1 MDFDSN
7 DTFNSRSILDQ
18 IQEVIIILNN
28 DLEIK
33 FYNQYSIKILHPQKL
48 TNYIGLHFNEFMKI
62 CNKGIRIQNNKLINN
77 ILIEDPP
84 HLKQLKINQAV
95 IENNPT
101 WIVSDQIIVE
111 KQDAYNILAKASAAI
126 TGQAN
131 DLKLTAQNYI
141 DEIKDFF
148 ENIIKQMPC
157 YVYWKDK
164 NFRYMYINDLTVQIM
179 GLNSP
184 NEAIGKTDYDFG
196 WEKTLVDSYR
206 ATDTKIINSGKEIR
220 NLEEDL
226 IDKNGVIYHT
236 LVNKLPLKASNGE
249 VIGVLGITVDVT
261 NIKEIELQLKAAKIA
276 AEAGERAK
284 DEIIANFSHDMRT
297 PLSGIITTAYELKD
311 DDISEEKRKELA
323 VQLADSGEVLLEMFQ
338 KTLEDVAAEHM
349 TEKDIEL
356 ETFDINLLVDKL
368 IKLEKPSLTQ
378 KGLKFISQIDPNIP
392 QFLISD
398 RRKIHHIILNLIGNA
413 IKFTKQGH
421 IELRIELLEKQN
433 DQSQITLKFHVIDT
447 GIGVPEESKKHLFE
461 RFFKASASHKA
472 EYKGFGLGLHIAQT
486 YTHLLGGAI
495 SFESTEGVGSD
506 FYAVL
511 TLKIANENEIATY
524 NKKLAEKPS
533 LLTINTEMESK
544 PVPKQKPV
552 SSIKTTETQTIPGAP
567 HVLIIEDNLMLRKT
581 TVRLVKKA
589 MLNVT
594 DVDDGLPALELAK
607 TQHFDLILSDVGLL
621 QMSGTEFTQ
630 KLRAFEKENNRPP
643 VPIIGVTAHAADGRG
658 ECLSAGMNA
667 VTQKPF
673 LKKTL
678 MEILKQFL
686 PNYKSPHS

>member
-1 MDFDSN
+1 MP
-7 DTFNSRSILDQ
+7 
-18 IQEVIIILNN
+18 
-28 DLEIK
+28 
-33 FYNQYSIKILHPQKL
+33 KIAS
-48 TNYIGLHFNEFMKI
+48 FNELCGFGKI
-62 CNKGIRIQNNKLINN
+62 QALAEMLVIAVDESSNIKYMNSIGENWLAVKKNISLGEKTLDIKQSLTEDNHYKWESFSIRVESEIWNIYVGKTNQLNFNNKNN
-77 ILIEDPP
+77 LNGIIESFPE
-84 HLKQLKINQAV
+84 L
-95 IENNPT
+95 
-101 WIVSDQIIVE
+101 
-111 KQDAYNILAKASAAI
+111 
-126 TGQAN
+126 
-131 DLKLTAQNYI
+131 
-141 DEIKDFF
+141 
-148 ENIIKQMPC
+148 
-157 YVYWKDK
+157 VYWKDS
-164 NFRYMYINDLTVQIM
+164 NLIYQ
-179 GLNSP
+179 GC
-184 NEAIGKTDYDFG
+184 NENAAKMLGYKSSSTIIGKSDLDLAREFSWSEDRVKKLHDTDIAIIKKG
-196 WEKTLVDSYR
+196 ISSVD
-206 ATDTKIINSGKEIR
+206 
-220 NLEEDL
+220 EDPIPGHDNTRIYLTSKKPL
-226 IDKNGVIYHT
+226 IDKNGKIVGI
-236 LVNKLPLKASNGE
+236 
-249 VIGVLGITVDVT
+249 LGISTDIT
-261 NIKEIELQLKAAKIA
+261 DRKKMEEDLKAAKIA

-338 KTLEDVAAEHM
+338 KILEDVAADHM
-349 TEKDIEL
+349 TENDIEL

-378 KGLKFISQIDPNIP
+378 KGLKFLSQIDPNIP
-392 QFLISD
+392 QFHISD
-398 RRKIHHIILNLIGNA
+398 RRKIHHIKLNLIGNA

-461 RFFKASASHKA
+461 RFFKASSSHKA

-486 YTHLLGGAI
+486 YTHLLGGTI

-506 FYAVL
+506 FYAIL
-511 TLKIANENEIATY
+511 TLKIANENEIAIY

-544 PVPKQKPV
+544 PAPKQKHV
-552 SSIKTTETQTIPGAP
+552 SSIKTTETQPIPGAP

-621 QMSGTEFTQ
+621 TMSGTEFTQ

-686 PNYKSPHS
+686 PNYKLPHS

>member
-1 MDFDSN
+1 MNISKQEIEVFGKAYTLINMSFFLISENFLIEYIN
-7 DTFNSRSILDQ
+7 DYALENIH
-18 IQEVIIILNN
+18 LNH
-28 DLEIK
+28 
-33 FYNQYSIKILHPQKL
+33 S
-48 TNYIGLHFNEFMKI
+48 YIGQKF
-62 CNKGIRIQNNKLINN
+62 NKLIGDNKLPPILDANELTHDPVIINN
-77 ILIEDPP
+77 KMRKWDKLAIW
-84 HLKQLKINQAV
+84 
-95 IENNPT
+95 IENKPFY
-101 WIVSDQIIVE
+101 ILLDR
-111 KQDAYNILAKASAAI
+111 AYDDSKATTYDNLVHDI
-126 TGQAN
+126 ENVIGHKFKK
-131 DLKLTAQNYI
+131 DLPLEQYLKEIGNYFT
-141 DEIKDFF
+141 E
-148 ENIIKQMPC
+148 IIKKVPC
-157 YVYWKDK
+157 YIYWK
-164 NFRYMYINDLTVQIM
+164 NTNLEYIGCNDMVANLFHYKST
-179 GLNSP
+179 
-184 NEAIGKTDYDFG
+184 NEIFGKTDYDLSPERSLSESYRDDDKKIISEG
-196 WEKTLVDSYR
+196 KSLLNIPGKLKTPEGKVLDTLVS
-206 ATDTKIINSGKEIR
+206 KVPIIS
-220 NLEEDL
+220 L
-226 IDKNGVIYHT
+226 NGQ
-236 LVNKLPLKASNGE
+236 
-249 VIGVLGITVDVT
+249 VIGLVGITIDVT
-261 NIKEIELQLKAAKIA
+261 ELNQARIA

-338 KTLEDVAAEHM
+338 KILEDVAADHM
-349 TEKDIEL
+349 TENDIEL

-378 KGLKFISQIDPNIP
+378 KGLKFLSQIDPNIP

-447 GIGVPEESKKHLFE
+447 GIGVPEASKKHLFE
-461 RFFKASASHKA
+461 RFFKASSSHKA

-486 YTHLLGGAI
+486 YTHLLGGTI

-552 SSIKTTETQTIPGAP
+552 SSIKTTETQPIPGAP

-594 DVDDGLPALELAK
+594 AVDDGLPALELAK

-621 QMSGTEFTQ
+621 TMSGTEFTQ

-686 PNYKSPHS
+686 PNYKLPHS